1 MAATV
6 SALSPASCH
15 RRRQRGTTLLE
26 ALITV
31 LVLGLAGLAYAA
43 LQVRG
48 VSSNASAAWRS
59 QATVLAAEGQFTD
72 AMPEILIG
80 RVDGPVGQAFA
91 NMMAQSKG
99 HTAMFAIR
107 ACNQLVRPATITVP
121 KVTLKDMANVD
132 LFGGVVQSATA
143 DAVVD
148 CLIDGT
154 IPKALANELC
164 IISLVWIDPRC
175 AKDPNLDKKDMYR
188 TNYEATKLAIKRA
201 LANEPSVD
209 ELIANRHKIKHD
221 MDDWS

>member
-1 MAATV
+1 MTPSHYFHAGEATV
-6 SALSPASCH
+6 FA
-15 RRRQRGTTLLE
+15 R
-26 ALITV
+26 
-31 LVLGLAGLAYAA
+31 
-43 LQVRG
+43 
-48 VSSNASAAWRS
+48 
-59 QATVLAAEGQFTD
+59 EGQFTD

-91 NMMAQSKG
+91 NLMGQSKG

-107 ACNQLVRPATITVP
+107 ACNQMVRPATLIVP
-121 KVTLKDMANVD
+121 KVTLKNVANID

-154 IPKALANELC
+154 LPKDLANELC

-175 AKDPNLDKKDMYR
+175 ATDPNLDKKDMYR
-188 TNYEATKLAIKRA
+188 TNHAATKLAIERA
-201 LANEPSVD
+201 LNNEPSVE
-209 ELIANRHKIKHD
+209 ELIAKRHTVRHD

>member
-1 MAATV
+1 MSKIIFKAGEATV
-6 SALSPASCH
+6 F
-15 RRRQRGTTLLE
+15 T
-26 ALITV
+26 
-31 LVLGLAGLAYAA
+31 
-43 LQVRG
+43 
-48 VSSNASAAWRS
+48 
-59 QATVLAAEGQFTD
+59 EGKDVTA

-80 RVDGPVGQAFA
+80 ATDGPVGQAFA

-107 ACNQLVRPATITVP
+107 ACNQLVRPATIMVP
-121 KVTLKDMANVD
+121 KVTLKDAANID

-148 CLIDGT
+148 CLIDGV
-154 IPKALANELC
+154 IPKAIANELC

-188 TNYEATKLAIKRA
+188 TNYEATKLALKRA
-201 LANEPSVD
+201 LGNEPTID
-209 ELIANRHKIKHD
+209 ELIENRHRIRHD

>member
-1 MAATV
+1 MSKKYV
-6 SALSPASCH
+6 FH
-15 RRRQRGTTLLE
+15 
-26 ALITV
+26 
-31 LVLGLAGLAYAA
+31 AGE
-43 LQVRG
+43 
-48 VSSNASAAWRS
+48 
-59 QATVLAAEGQFTD
+59 ATVLAAEGQFTD

-80 RVDGPVGQAFA
+80 RTDGPVGAAFA

-107 ACNQLVRPATITVP
+107 ACNQMVRPATIIVP
-121 KVTLKDMANVD
+121 KVTLKDSVNID
-132 LFGGVVQSATA
+132 LYGGVVQSATA

-148 CLIDGT
+148 CLIEGI
-154 IPKALANELC
+154 IPKDEANDLC

-201 LANEPSVD
+201 LSDEPSVE
-209 ELIANRHKIKHD
+209 ELIKNRHTIKHD

>member
-1 MAATV
+1 MTHPY
-6 SALSPASCH
+6 LFH
-15 RRRQRGTTLLE
+15 
-26 ALITV
+26 
-31 LVLGLAGLAYAA
+31 AGE
-43 LQVRG
+43 
-48 VSSNASAAWRS
+48 
-59 QATVLAAEGQFTD
+59 ATVLAKEGQFTD

-80 RVDGPVGQAFA
+80 ATDGPVGQAFA

-107 ACNQLVRPATITVP
+107 ACNQLVRPATIMVP
-121 KVTLKDMANVD
+121 KVTLKDSANID

-175 AKDPNLDKKDMYR
+175 AKDENLDKKDMYR
-188 TNYEATKLAIKRA
+188 TNYEATKLAIRRA
-201 LANEPSVD
+201 LNNEPSVD
-209 ELIANRHKIKHD
+209 ELIANRHRIKHD

>member
-1 MAATV
+1 MTQ
-6 SALSPASCH
+6 PYTFH
-15 RRRQRGTTLLE
+15 
-26 ALITV
+26 
-31 LVLGLAGLAYAA
+31 AGE
-43 LQVRG
+43 
-48 VSSNASAAWRS
+48 
-59 QATVLAAEGQFTD
+59 ATVLAADGQFTD

-91 NMMAQSKG
+91 NMMAQTKG

-121 KVTLKDMANVD
+121 KVTLKDMANID

-143 DAVVD
+143 DAVID
-148 CLIDGT
+148 CVIEGI
-154 IPKALANELC
+154 IPKDVAKELC

-175 AKDPNLDKKDMYR
+175 ATHAELDKKDMYR

-201 LANEPSVD
+201 LNNEPSID
-209 ELIANRHKIKHD
+209 ELIANRHTIKHD